1 MKNHGPFF
9 EWDPETGTASCI
21 LIDGENIFIGSATCA
36 PEDRDMMSEKTG
48 YHIAQYRAQISYL
61 KHLRDNVLK
70 PRLAALKQLY
80 FSINKSKYF
89 NDKSYET
96 KMIRRQIYMTSSDLD
111 LIKEDLAELKQE
123 LNAYLEEKG
132 KFYKRIRENRQKDKN
147 N

>member
-1 MKNHGPFF
+1 MKNRGPLFR
-9 EWDPETGTASCI
+9 WDPETGVASCV
-21 LIDGENIFIGSATCA
+21 LLDGDNIFIGSATCS

-80 FSINKSKYF
+80 FSINKSKHF

-96 KMIRRQIYMTSSDLD
+96 KMLRRQIYMTSSDLD
-111 LIKEDLAELKQE
+111 LIKEDLVLLKQE
-123 LNAYLEEKG
+123 LNSYLDEKA
-132 KFYKRIRENRQKDKN
+132 KFYKKVRENRQKDKN

>member
-1 MKNHGPFF
+1 MKNHGPLFK
-9 EWDPETGTASCI
+9 WDPETGIASCI
-21 LIDGENIFIGSATCA
+21 LIDGDNIFIGSATCA

-61 KHLRDNVLK
+61 KHVRDNILK

-80 FSINKSKYF
+80 FSINKSKHF

-111 LIKEDLAELKQE
+111 LIKEDLADLKQE
-123 LNAYLEEKG
+123 LNAYLTEKG